1 MLTKPTSQEEALRYL
16 EEKQLMPTRL
26 RTWQLEQLPVELRQ
40 RSFFS
45 AAVTMT
51 EVLDEALTQ
60 VKLIVAQD
68 TDRAQARLAIRAIL
82 AKLNYTP
89 EEGDEGTIKDLR
101 TDQRQ
106 NLILDTNV
114 AQANGYGEHQS
125 QNDPDIHELYPALEL
140 YRAGGMP
147 EQPRPWLEK
156 WVRAGG
162 KLYEG
167 RMIAM
172 RGDDIWTK
180 NLDAGGFNRFGTEY
194 PPFDF
199 NSGMRTRNVARAEA
213 ERLGLAGLDVPSEQP
228 TDVSINA
235 NTSAEPSIGSNA
247 LRQALLDSGLAT
259 LTNGRLTPTP

>member
-1 MLTKPTSQEEALRYL
+1 MLPKPTSQQEALRYL
-16 EEKQLMPTRL
+16 AEKQLMPTRL

-51 EVLDEALTQ
+51 EILDEALTQ
-60 VKLIVAQD
+60 VKLIAAQE
-68 TDRAQARLAIRAIL
+68 TDRAEARLAIRAIL
-82 AKLNYTP
+82 AKLNYAP
-89 EEGDEGTIKDLR
+89 DEGDEGTIKDLR
-101 TDQRQ
+101 TDHRL

-114 AQANGYGEHQS
+114 AQANGYGEHQA
-125 QNDPDIHELYPALEL
+125 QNDTDVHLLYPALEL

-172 RGDDIWTK
+172 RNDEIWTK
-180 NLDAGGFNRFGTEY
+180 GLDSGGFNRFGTEY

-213 ERLGLAGLDVPSEQP
+213 ERLNVAGVRNGKKTVRDI
-228 TDVSINA
+228 SINE
-235 NTSAEPSIGSNA
+235 NVEVEPSMGSKA
-247 LRQALLDSGLAT
+247 LIQALLDSGLASIT
-259 LTNGRLTPTP
+259 EGKLTPAP

>member
-1 MLTKPTSQEEALRYL
+1 M
-16 EEKQLMPTRL
+16 
-26 RTWQLEQLPVELRQ
+26 V
-40 RSFFS
+40 
-45 AAVTMT
+45 

-60 VKLIVAQD
+60 IKLITAQE
-68 TDRAQARLAIRAIL
+68 TDRAQARLKIRAVL
-82 AKLNYTP
+82 DKLNYTAVP
-89 EEGDEGTIKDLR
+89 GKEGSLTDLR
-101 TDQRQ
+101 SDRRL

-114 AQANGYGEHQS
+114 AQANGYGEHQA
-125 QNDPDIHELYPALEL
+125 QNDEDIHELYPALEL

-172 RGDDIWTK
+172 RADAIWTK
-180 NLDAGGFNRFGTEY
+180 QFDAGGFNRFGNEY

-213 ERLGLAGLDVPSEQP
+213 ERLEVAGRGQQP
-228 TDVSINA
+228 RSKFQTPKITD
-235 NTSAEPSIGSNA
+235 NTKTEPSIGSQR
-247 LRQALLDSGLAT
+247 LLQALLDSNLAT
-259 LTNGRLTPTP
+259 ITNGKLTPAE

>member
-1 MLTKPTSQEEALRYL
+1 MINRPTSLQEALRYL
-16 EEKQLMPTRL
+16 ADKQLMPTRL

-40 RSFFS
+40 QSFFS
-45 AAVTMT
+45 AAVTMV

-60 VKLIVAQD
+60 IKLITAQE
-68 TDRAQARLAIRAIL
+68 TDRAQARLAIRKVL
-82 AKLNYTP
+82 DKLNYNPTP
-89 EEGDEGTIKDLR
+89 GEENSLTDLR
-101 TDQRQ
+101 SDRRL

-114 AQANGYGEHQS
+114 AQANGYGEHQA
-125 QNDPDIHELYPALEL
+125 QNDEDVHFLYPALEL

-172 RGDDIWTK
+172 RTDEIWTR
-180 NLDAGGFNRFGTEY
+180 NLDAGGFNRFGNPY

-213 ERLGLAGLDVPSEQP
+213 ERLGVAAGAQPVAEPQNPSI
-228 TDVSINA
+228 TD
-235 NTSAEPSIGSNA
+235 NTKTEPSIGSQQ
-247 LRQALLDSGLAT
+247 LLQALLDSNLAT
-259 LTNGRLTPTP
+259 MTNGKLTPID